1 MENDAMSNIKEKA
14 IRIIL
19 FFIFGIFSGFLAK
32 YVDTIPSNGAIGS
45 LINIISNIS
54 SRIGIWVF
62 IATII
67 AAWSRTPKAGAV
79 HVFAFF
85 VGMLL
90 AYYIYSMK
98 IFNFFP
104 LYYFIR
110 WGLIA
115 LVSPLAAYAFWF
127 SRGSGWFAA
136 LCTALPIGLLVSE
149 GYNFLYTFSPV
160 SGFYLIAAII
170 LFCTL
175 PKNKYQYLKVLIFTI
190 LTSVLLSKF
199 DVLSYIIGGL

>member
-1 MENDAMSNIKEKA
+1 MGNDVMPNIKGKA

-85 VGMLL
+85 DGMLI

-98 IFNFFP
+98 LFNFFP
-104 LYYFIR
+104 VYYFIR

-115 LVSPLAAYAFWF
+115 LLSPLMCYVVWF
-127 SRGSGWFAA
+127 SRRSGWPAA
-136 LCTALPIGLLVSE
+136 LCAAFPIGLLASE

-170 LFCTL
+170 LFCIL

-190 LTSVLLSKF
+190 LTSVFLSKL
-199 DVLSYIIGGL
+199 DLLSYIIGR

>member
-1 MENDAMSNIKEKA
+1 MRNDIVSNIKQNT

-19 FFIFGIFSGFLAK
+19 FFVLGIFSGFLAK
-32 YVDTIPSNGAIGS
+32 YVDTIPSNDAIGIF
-45 LINIISNIS
+45 INIIGNIT

-62 IATII
+62 AATII
-67 AAWSRTPKAGAV
+67 AAWSRTPRAGAM

-85 VGMLL
+85 AAMLL
-90 AYYIYSMK
+90 TYYIYSMK
-98 IFNFFP
+98 LFGFFP
-104 LYYFIR
+104 LHYFVR

-115 LVSPLAAYAFWF
+115 LASPLAAYVVWF
-127 SRGSGWFAA
+127 SRGSGWVAA
-136 LCTALPIGLLVSE
+136 LCAALPVGLLASK

-160 SGFYLIAAII
+160 SGFDLSAAII
-170 LFCTL
+170 LFYIL
-175 PKNKYQYLKVLIFTI
+175 PENKYQYLKVLIFTI

>member
-1 MENDAMSNIKEKA
+1 MPNIKGKA

-45 LINIISNIS
+45 LIYIS

-85 VGMLL
+85 DGMLI

-98 IFNFFP
+98 LFNFFP
-104 LYYFIR
+104 VYYFIR

-115 LVSPLAAYAFWF
+115 LLSPLMCYVVWF
-127 SRGSGWFAA
+127 SRRSGWPAA
-136 LCTALPIGLLVSE
+136 LCAAFPIGLLASE

-170 LFCTL
+170 LFCIL